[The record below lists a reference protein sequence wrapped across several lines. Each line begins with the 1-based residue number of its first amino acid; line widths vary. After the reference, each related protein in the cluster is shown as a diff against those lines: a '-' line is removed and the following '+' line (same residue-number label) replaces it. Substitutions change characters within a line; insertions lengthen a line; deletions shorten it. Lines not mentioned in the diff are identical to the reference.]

1 MHYDTLKQTTDK
13 KFKIG
18 ENQPKTD
25 NFIQFAHEGVMYFI
39 WIDSSDPTENIA
51 WWSDTTFDE
60 WVSDTVALRLAAQQ
74 NPSETFFYCV
84 GFDYYHDQTKDGIF
98 LGSSITEF
106 HDEKQDSWIGQHKH
120 IEEEYPNSK
129 FIFVG
134 KDMDYGEFE
143 NLLNK

>member
-1 MHYDTLKQTTDK
+1 M
-13 KFKIG
+13 
-18 ENQPKTD
+18 
-25 NFIQFAHEGVMYFI
+25 
-39 WIDSSDPTENIA
+39 
-51 WWSDTTFDE
+51 
-60 WVSDTVALRLAAQQ
+60 AAQQ

-106 HDEKQDSWIGQHKH
+106 HDENQDSWIGQHKH

>member
-1 MHYDTLKQTTDK
+1 M
-13 KFKIG
+13 
-18 ENQPKTD
+18 
-25 NFIQFAHEGVMYFI
+25 
-39 WIDSSDPTENIA
+39 
-51 WWSDTTFDE
+51 
-60 WVSDTVALRLAAQQ
+60 
-74 NPSETFFYCV
+74 
-84 GFDYYHDQTKDGIF
+84 GFDYYHDQTKDCIF

-106 HDEKQDSWIGQHKH
+106 HVEYQDSWIGKHKH